1 MKYSKIVHD
10 LHVASIIYLLFGWIL
25 PSQRIILVFMIPSVQ
40 FQWLV
45 NDSQCFLTQIEHQLL
60 KDEKRSKKKK
70 NDKDDDEDDDK
81 EDNDEEIVHESFVG
95 SMMQKCNIDLSERV
109 RETVMNCCVYGSFL
123 MSYCLM

>member
-1 MKYSKIVHD
+1 MFLNSNR
-10 LHVASIIYLLFGWIL
+10 APIIKGWKE
-25 PSQRIILVFMIPSVQ
+25 SR
-40 FQWLV
+40 
-45 NDSQCFLTQIEHQLL
+45 
-60 KDEKRSKKKK
+60 KKK
-70 NDKDDDEDDDK
+70 NDKDDEKDDDK

>member
-1 MKYSKIVHD
+1 
-10 LHVASIIYLLFGWIL
+10 
-25 PSQRIILVFMIPSVQ
+25 MIPSVQ

-60 KDEKRSKKKK
+60 KDENKVAKKK
-70 NDKDDDEDDDK
+70 NDKDDDKDDDK

>member
-10 LHVASIIYLLFGWIL
+10 LHVASIIYMLFGWIL

-45 NDSQCFLTQIEHQLL
+45 NDSQCFLTQIEQQLL
-60 KDEKRSKKKK
+60 KDEKKDEKKKD
-70 NDKDDDEDDDK
+70 DKDD
-81 EDNDEEIVHESFVG
+81 DEEIVHESFVG

-109 RETVMNCCVYGSFL
+109 RETLMNCCVYGSFL

>member
-1 MKYSKIVHD
+1 MKYSKIVHN
-10 LHVASIIYLLFGWIL
+10 LHIASIIYLLFGWIL
-25 PSQRIILVFMIPSVQ
+25 PSHRIILVFMIPSLQ

-45 NDSQCFLTQIEHQLL
+45 NNNQCFLTQIEHQLL
-60 KDEKRSKKKK
+60 KDEKTVAKKKD
-70 NDKDDDEDDDK
+70 DKDD
-81 EDNDEEIVHESFVG
+81 DEEIVHESFVG

>member
-45 NDSQCFLTQIEHQLL
+45 NDSQCFLTQIEQQLL
-60 KDEKRSKKKK
+60 KDEKKDEKKKD
-70 NDKDDDEDDDK
+70 DKDD
-81 EDNDEEIVHESFVG
+81 DEEIVHESFVG
-95 SMMQKCNIDLSERV
+95 SKLKTFNIDLSERV